1 MSRHSYNMDIV
12 DLSMATGDEIPGVES
27 SAKTLF
33 AFGLNHKTAPVEVR
47 EHLYLR
53 DEELPELL
61 QILNK
66 ELEECMVLSTCNRTE
81 LYCVSGSVEIDV
93 DHFKQVVIDFKNAK
107 GVVVSDDFFSLT
119 SCSSSQQMFNVATSI
134 DSQVIGDS
142 QILSQLRHAY
152 MIAQEAG
159 TTGKILHQL
168 VQRAC
173 KLGKQTYNTTSL
185 HHGAASI
192 SLAAVELAIAEAGPL
207 SERTVLII
215 GAGEMARTT
224 AEALAKRHI
233 ARLIIANRTLAKAEV
248 LRDALVAEFSVNC
261 SAVDLKAL
269 DSQMIDADIIVTAT
283 DSPDIVLNN
292 ESFTGIMRKQL
303 VIDIAVP
310 RDVDTEVGELEGVT
324 LKNIDDLRQIM
335 DSHHER
341 RTRDLPRVKRMIVEE
356 MVSFLTWFYA
366 QPLMPTILR
375 KGQKP
380 TQAEAAE
387 IVRVKE
393 FLNDNLTYIHKL
405 AQQSNGDFDTELNNH
420 FLLIEQLRRLKAEAF
435 SKAASV

>member
-1 MSRHSYNMDIV
+1 MDIV
-12 DLSMATGDEIPGVES
+12 DLSMAFYDEIPGVES
-27 SAKTLF
+27 TAKTLF

-53 DEELPELL
+53 DEEIPELL
-61 QILNK
+61 SLLNT
-66 ELEECMVLSTCNRTE
+66 ELDECMVLSTCNRTE
-81 LYCVSGSVEIDV
+81 VYCVSSAVEIDV
-93 DHFKQVVIDFKNAK
+93 DHFKQVIIDFKNAK
-107 GVVVSDDFFSLT
+107 GVVNGSDFFSLT

-173 KLGKQTYNTTSL
+173 KLGKQIYNETSL

-192 SLAAVELAIAEAGPL
+192 SLAAVECAIAEAGPL
-207 SERTVLII
+207 SDRTALII

-233 ARLIIANRTLAKAEV
+233 AKLIIANRTLANAHT
-248 LRDALVAEFSVNC
+248 LRDSLVAEFGVDC
-261 SAVDLKAL
+261 SATDLNSL
-269 DSQMIDADIIVTAT
+269 DTQLINADIVVAAT
-283 DSPDIVLNN
+283 GSPDVVLTKQ
-292 ESFTGIMRKQL
+292 SFAGIMRKQL

-310 RDVDTEVGELEGVT
+310 RDVDTEVGELEDVS
-324 LKNIDDLRQIM
+324 LKNIDDLRSIM

-341 RTRDLPRVKRMIVEE
+341 RTRDLPRVKRMIVDE
-356 MVSFLTWFYA
+356 MVSFLTWFDA
-366 QPLMPTILR
+366 QPLMPAVLK

-435 SKAASV
+435 GRAASV

>member
-1 MSRHSYNMDIV
+1 MDIV
-12 DLSMATGDEIPGVES
+12 DLSMTTGDENPRMAS
-27 SAKTLF
+27 CAKTLF

-53 DEELPELL
+53 DEEIPELL
-61 QILNK
+61 SLLK
-66 ELEECMVLSTCNRTE
+66 RELDECMVLSTCNRTE
-81 LYCVSGSVEIDV
+81 VYCVSGSFDIDV
-93 DHFKQVVIDFKNAK
+93 DHFKQVVIDFKNAN
-107 GVVVSDDFFSLT
+107 GVVGTDDFFSLT

-152 MIAQEAG
+152 MIAQESG

-173 KLGKQTYNTTSL
+173 KLGKQTYNNTSL

-192 SLAAVELAIAEAGPL
+192 SLAAVELATAEAGPL
-207 SERTVLII
+207 RSRTALVI

-224 AEALAKRHI
+224 AEAFAKRHI
-233 ARLIIANRTLAKAEV
+233 GRLIIANRTLANAEN
-248 LRDALVAEFSVNC
+248 LRDSLITEF
-261 SAVDLKAL
+261 AVDCTAIDLKYL
-269 DSQMIDADIIVTAT
+269 DIQLLNADIVVSAT
-283 DSPDIVLNN
+283 GASDVILTKQN
-292 ESFTGIMRKQL
+292 FGGITRKQL

-310 RDVDTEVGELEGVT
+310 RDVDTEVGELNHVT
-324 LKNIDDLRQIM
+324 LKNIDDLRSIM

-341 RTRDLPRVKRMIVEE
+341 RASDVPRVKKMIVDE

-366 QPLMPTILR
+366 QPLLPEVLK

-405 AQQSNGDFDTELNNH
+405 AQQSNGDFATELNDH
-420 FLLIEQLRRLKAEAF
+420 FLVIEQLRRLKAEAF
-435 SKAASV
+435 NKAASV

>member
-1 MSRHSYNMDIV
+1 MDIV

-53 DEELPELL
+53 DEEIPQLL
-61 QILNK
+61 NILKND
-66 ELEECMVLSTCNRTE
+66 LDECMVLSTCNRTE
-81 LYCVSGSVEIDV
+81 VYCVSSAFDIDV
-93 DHFKQVVIDFKNAK
+93 DRFKQIVIDFKNAN
-107 GVVVSDDFFSLT
+107 GVVQPDDFFALT

-152 MIAQEAG
+152 MIAQESG

-173 KLGKQTYNTTSL
+173 KLGKQTYNETSL

-192 SLAAVELAIAEAGPL
+192 SLAAVELAMAEAGPL
-207 SERTVLII
+207 RSRTALVI

-224 AEALAKRHI
+224 AEAFAKRHI
-233 ARLIIANRTLAKAEV
+233 GQLIIANRTLANAEE
-248 LRDALVAEFSVNC
+248 LRDKLITEFAVDGA
-261 SAVDLKAL
+261 AVDLGSLGAQLLK
-269 DSQMIDADIIVTAT
+269 ADIVVSAT
-283 DSPDIVLNN
+283 GAPDFVLTKQ
-292 ESFTGIMRKQL
+292 SFAGIMRKQL

-310 RDVDTEVGELEGVT
+310 RDVDTEVGELEDVT
-324 LKNIDDLRQIM
+324 LKNIDDLRSIM
-335 DSHHER
+335 DHHHAR
-341 RTRDLPRVKRMIVEE
+341 RTGDVPRVKKMIVDE
-356 MVSFLTWFYA
+356 MVSFLTWYYA
-366 QPLMPTILR
+366 QPLLPAVLK

-387 IVRVKE
+387 VVRVKE
-393 FLNDNLTYIHKL
+393 FLNNNLTYIHKL
-405 AQQSNGDFDTELNNH
+405 AQQSNGDFATELNNH
-420 FLLIEQLRRLKAEAF
+420 FLVIEQLRRLKAETF

>member
-1 MSRHSYNMDIV
+1 MDIV
-12 DLSMATGDEIPGVES
+12 DLSMATGDEIPGVAS
-27 SAKTLF
+27 CAKTLF

-53 DEELPELL
+53 DDEIAELL
-61 QILNK
+61 TILKN
-66 ELEECMVLSTCNRTE
+66 ELDECMVLSTCNRTE
-81 LYCVSGSVEIDV
+81 VYCVSSEPEIDV
-93 DHFKQVVIDFKNAK
+93 DHFIRLLIDFKNAK
-107 GVVVSDDFFSLT
+107 GVIASNAFFSLT

-173 KLGKQTYNTTSL
+173 KLGKNTYNETSL

-207 SERTVLII
+207 SSRTALII

-233 ARLIIANRTLAKAEV
+233 ARLIIANRTLANAET
-248 LRDALVAEFSVNC
+248 LSDSLISEFGVDC
-261 SAVDLKAL
+261 SAAELNTL
-269 DSQMIDADIIVTAT
+269 DTQLINADIVVAAT
-283 DSPDIVLNN
+283 GSSDVVLTKQ
-292 ESFTGIMRKQL
+292 SFAGIMRKQL

-310 RDVDTEVGELEGVT
+310 RDVDTEVGELEDVT

-341 RTRDLPRVKRMIVEE
+341 RTRDLPRVKRMIVDE

-366 QPLMPTILR
+366 QPLLPAVLK

-405 AQQSNGDFDTELNNH
+405 AQQSNGDFYTELNNH
-420 FLLIEQLRRLKAEAF
+420 FLLIEQLRRLKTEAF

>member
-1 MSRHSYNMDIV
+1 MDIV
-12 DLSMATGDEIPGVES
+12 DLSMAFNDEIPGVAS

-47 EHLYLR
+47 EHLYIR
-53 DEELPELL
+53 DEEIPELL
-61 QILNK
+61 SLLK
-66 ELEECMVLSTCNRTE
+66 RELDECMILSTCNRTE
-81 LYCVSGSVEIDV
+81 VYCVSSAFEIDV
-93 DHFKQVVIDFKNAK
+93 DHFKQVLIDFKKAA
-107 GVVVSDDFFSLT
+107 GVVGLNDFFSLT

-152 MIAQEAG
+152 MIAQETG

-173 KLGKQTYNTTSL
+173 RLGKQTYNETSL

-192 SLAAVELAIAEAGPL
+192 SLAAVELAMAEAGPVR
-207 SERTVLII
+207 SRTALVI

-224 AEALAKRHI
+224 AQAFAKRHI
-233 ARLIIANRTLAKAEV
+233 GRLIIANRTLATAEN
-248 LRDALVAEFSVNC
+248 LRDTLINEL
-261 SAVDLKAL
+261 AVDCTAIDLRSL
-269 DSQMIDADIIVTAT
+269 DKQLLNADIVVSAT
-283 DSPDIVLNN
+283 GASDVILTKQNFADI
-292 ESFTGIMRKQL
+292 TRKQL

-310 RDVDTEVGELEGVT
+310 RDVDTEVGKLEHVT
-324 LKNIDDLRQIM
+324 LKNIDDLRSIM

-341 RTRDLPRVKRMIVEE
+341 RTRDVPRVKKMIVDE

-366 QPLMPTILR
+366 QPLLPEVLK

-387 IVRVKE
+387 IVRVKK

-405 AQQSNGDFDTELNNH
+405 AAQSNGDFVTEINNH
-420 FLLIEQLRRLKAEAF
+420 FLVIEQLRRLKAEAF

>member
-1 MSRHSYNMDIV
+1 MDIV
-12 DLSMATGDEIPGVES
+12 DLSMTTGDENPRMAS
-27 SAKTLF
+27 CAKTLF

-53 DEELPELL
+53 DEEIPELL
-61 QILNK
+61 SLLK
-66 ELEECMVLSTCNRTE
+66 RELDECMVLSTCNRTE
-81 LYCVSGSVEIDV
+81 VYCVSSAFDISVDR
-93 DHFKQVVIDFKNAK
+93 FKRIVIDFKNAN
-107 GVVVSDDFFSLT
+107 GVVQPDDFFSLT
-119 SCSSSQQMFNVATSI
+119 SCSSSQQIFNVATSI

-152 MIAQEAG
+152 MIAQESG

-173 KLGKQTYNTTSL
+173 KLGKQTYNETSL

-192 SLAAVELAIAEAGPL
+192 SLAAVELAMAEAGPL
-207 SERTVLII
+207 RSRTALVI

-224 AEALAKRHI
+224 AEAFAKRHI
-233 ARLIIANRTLAKAEV
+233 GRLIIANRTLANAEN
-248 LRDALVAEFSVNC
+248 LCDTLITEF
-261 SAVDLKAL
+261 AVDCTAIDLKYL
-269 DSQMIDADIIVTAT
+269 DSELIDADIVVSATGASDVILTAQDFDET
-283 DSPDIVLNN
+283 
-292 ESFTGIMRKQL
+292 TRKQL

-310 RDVDTEVGELEGVT
+310 RDVDTAVGELEHVT
-324 LKNIDDLRQIM
+324 LKNIDDLRSIM

-341 RTRDLPRVKRMIVEE
+341 RASDVPRVKKMIVDE

-366 QPLMPTILR
+366 QPLLPEVLK

-405 AQQSNGDFDTELNNH
+405 AQQSNGDFATELNDH
-420 FLLIEQLRRLKAEAF
+420 FLVIEQLRRLKAEAF
-435 SKAASV
+435 NKAASV

>member
-1 MSRHSYNMDIV
+1 MDIV
-12 DLSMATGDEIPGVES
+12 DLSMATGDEIPGVAS

-33 AFGLNHKTAPVEVR
+33 AFGLNHRTAPVEVR

-53 DEELPELL
+53 DEELPGLL
-61 QILNK
+61 HLLNNA
-66 ELEECMVLSTCNRTE
+66 LDECMVLSTCNRTE
-81 LYCVSGSVEIDV
+81 VYCVSSAAEIDV
-93 DHFKQVVIDFKNAK
+93 DHFKQIVIEFKNAK
-107 GVVVSDDFFSLT
+107 GVVEPTDFFSLT

-173 KLGKQTYNTTSL
+173 KLGKQTYNNTSL

-207 SERTVLII
+207 SERTALII

-224 AEALAKRHI
+224 AEALAKRNI
-233 ARLIIANRTLAKAEV
+233 RRLIIANRTVANAET
-248 LRDALVAEFSVNC
+248 LRDALATEFSVEC
-261 SAVDLKAL
+261 SAIGLESL
-269 DSQMIDADIIVTAT
+269 DSQLFDVDIVVAAT
-283 DSPDIVLNN
+283 GSPDVVLTKQ
-292 ESFTGIMRKQL
+292 SFAGIMRTQL

-310 RDVDTEVGELEGVT
+310 RDVDTEVGELEDVT
-324 LKNIDDLRQIM
+324 LKNIDDLRSIM

-366 QPLMPTILR
+366 QPLMPAILK

-405 AQQSNGDFDTELNNH
+405 AQQSNGDFDTEINNH